1 MTEYSDGVKR
11 RLDPVSV
18 MPTYGG
24 MSTISY
30 YSQTEAAK
38 LLEWT
43 KQYMHWRIG
52 EGRISTVRTL
62 GEHAHTLIPGSEVA
76 RILKSEG
83 KKARK

>member
-11 RLDPVSV
+11 RLDPVSA

-30 YSQTEAAK
+30 YSQTEAAS
-38 LLEWT
+38 LLGWT
-43 KQYMHWRIG
+43 KQYMHWRIH
-52 EGRISTVRTL
+52 EGTVPIVKTL
-62 GEHAHTLIPGSEVA
+62 GDHAHTLIPGTEVA
-76 RILKSEG
+76 RLLKSEG